1 MRAQLMVLVGLL
13 IGGAAWAG
21 PADQSI
27 DGILKHYFKIH
38 AALAQDSTEGVAT
51 AAKSIHQKATSI
63 RATDPEIQ
71 KLLTQITIASRDF
84 RTSSLSEARDSFFE
98 LSKPLL
104 AYVNQFHAQKDQ
116 YYRYFC
122 SMKKRAWIQPEKETQ
137 NPYAGPAMISCG
149 QLIK

>member
-13 IGGAAWAG
+13 FGGALWAG

-27 DGILKHYFKIH
+27 DGILKDYFKIH
-38 AALAQDSTEGVAT
+38 TALAQDSTEGVAT
-51 AAKSIHQKATSI
+51 AAQSITQKATSI
-63 RATDPEIQ
+63 RTTDPEVQ

-84 RTSSLSEARDSFFE
+84 EASSLDKARESFFE

-104 AYVNQFHAQKDQ
+104 AYLNQFHAQKDQ

-122 SMKKRAWIQPEKETQ
+122 TMKQRAWIQPEKETQ
-137 NPYAGPAMISCG
+137 NPYTGQAMLGCG